1 MNDLENI
8 SVSFSTFSDNNLIS
22 LLLYGDGKFD
32 DTENRKIIMSTIRFI
47 KDSLRF
53 DEKLF
58 SRFFLTLNV
67 PIPNKVK
74 KIS

>member
-22 LLLYGDGKFD
+22 LLLYGDDKFD
-32 DTENRKIIMSTIRFI
+32 DTENRKIMMSTIRFI

-58 SRFFLTLNV
+58 SRFFFNL
-67 PIPNKVK
+67 
-74 KIS
+74 